1 MIKNDTTLMTDR
13 LHRVEGQI
21 RGIEK
26 MIEEGQ
32 STDKIVIQIQA
43 VISSMESLKLELIKK
58 EMRDSLLAQIDGV
71 VALLK

>member
-1 MIKNDTTLMTDR
+1 MVKSDTTLMTDR